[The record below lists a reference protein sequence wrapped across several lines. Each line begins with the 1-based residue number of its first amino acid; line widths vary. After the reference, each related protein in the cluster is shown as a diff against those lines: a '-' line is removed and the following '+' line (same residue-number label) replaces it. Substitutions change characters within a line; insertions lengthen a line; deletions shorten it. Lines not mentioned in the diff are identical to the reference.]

1 MRVRAPAI
9 LLLVCAVS
17 TAQAGPF
24 APKAGEPGSTAIA
37 STNPGFT
44 GWATGWTN
52 YLAGSNVV
60 SVYQEPGEALG
71 PANCDFDDP
80 YNVCTLGNEGQITLT
95 FAQPIVD
102 TDGFDFAVFENSFDG
117 TFLELAYVEVSAD
130 GTNFVRF
137 PSASWTQGPVP
148 FTGAF
153 VDATNLDGLAG
164 TYGGIWG
171 QYGVTHG
178 TPFDLADVG
187 LDQVTHV
194 RIIDIVGD
202 GRCFDSV
209 REWFSDP
216 FAPGDPIYDPH
227 PTSVTGGFDLD
238 AVGVFVTR
246 TYRDW
251 ALARFPYPLTILDA
265 SLDGKDPD
273 GDGLVN
279 LLEYAFATEPLD
291 AASAQRPQ
299 AGTSGRHAQIMFR
312 RDANKT
318 DLTYIVETSGDLAM
332 WTEIARSVQGD
343 PMMPSGPA
351 PATGVSEVGDGWLK
365 QITVTDGHNLGN
377 LGGPR
382 FLRVRVTR

>member
-24 APKAGEPGSTAIA
+24 APKGGGPGSTALA

-60 SVYQEPGEALG
+60 SAYQEPNEALG

-80 YNVCTLGNEGQITLT
+80 YNVCTLGNEGRITLT

-137 PSASWTQGPVP
+137 PSVSWTQNPVP

-153 VDATNLDGLAG
+153 VDATDLDGLAG
-164 TYGGIWG
+164 KYGGIWG
-171 QYGVTHG
+171 QYGVNHG
-178 TPFDLADVG
+178 TPFDLAAVG
-187 LDQVTHV
+187 LTHATHV
-194 RIIDIVGD
+194 RIVDIVGD
-202 GRCFDSV
+202 GTHLDSMGN
-209 REWFSDP
+209 F
-216 FAPGDPIYDPH
+216 IYDPH

-246 TYRDW
+246 TYKDW

-265 SLDGKDPD
+265 SLDGRDSD

-279 LLEYAFATEPLD
+279 LLEYAFATDPLD

-299 AGTSGRHAQIMFR
+299 AGISGGNAQIMFR

-318 DLTYIVETSGDLAM
+318 DLTYIVEASDDLAV
-332 WTEIARSVQGD
+332 WTGIARSDQGEPMVPIGPD
-343 PMMPSGPA
+343 PASG
-351 PATGVSEVGDGWLK
+351 VWEVGDGWLK
-365 QITVTDGHNLGN
+365 QVTVTDGYSLGN
-377 LGGPR
+377 PGGPR

>member
-1 MRVRAPAI
+1 MPVRVLSI

-17 TAQAGPF
+17 SAQAGPF
-24 APKAGEPGSTAIA
+24 APKAGEPGSTALA
-37 STNPGFT
+37 STNAGFAA
-44 GWATGWTN
+44 WATGWTN
-52 YLAGSNVV
+52 YLAGSNVASSYRV
-60 SVYQEPGEALG
+60 PEEALG

-80 YNVCTLGNEGQITLT
+80 YNVCTLGNDGQITLT
-95 FAQPIVD
+95 FAQPIMD

-117 TFLELAYVEVSAD
+117 AFLELAYVEVSAD

-137 PSASWTQGPVP
+137 PSASWTQSPVP
-148 FTGAF
+148 FAGAF

-164 TYGGIWG
+164 KYGGIWG
-171 QYGVTHG
+171 QYGVNHG
-178 TPFDLADVG
+178 TPFDLATVG
-187 LDQVTHV
+187 LSQATHV

-216 FAPGDPIYDPH
+216 LAPGDPIYDPH

-265 SLDGKDPD
+265 SLDARDPD
-273 GDGLVN
+273 GDGVPN
-279 LLEYAFATEPLD
+279 LLEYAFATDPLK
-291 AASAQRPQ
+291 AASAHRPH
-299 AGTSGRHAQIMFR
+299 AALSEGRTLIVFR

-318 DLTYIVETSGDLAM
+318 DLTYTVEGSGDLVR
-332 WTEIARSVQGD
+332 WEEIARAANGE
-343 PMMPSGPA
+343 PMTPSGPV
-351 PATGVSEVGDGWLK
+351 PAFKVVETGEGWLK
-365 QITVTDGHNLGN
+365 QVTVTDGHIPGA
-377 LGGPR
+377 PR